1 MGLGPNRPSTSGG
14 ATTNKDPRLDTFLA
28 EMPIN
33 GLFVKNSQDHMQG
46 IGVDA
51 STIVGLVNANVP
63 SMIASA
69 EVEIS
74 RKADSSS
81 LVMKAD
87 VSSLVSKADS
97 SSLVN
102 YAFKSSVEALQSTL
116 NNKLDASSQISLDRV
131 TGLSSSL
138 SAKLDASS
146 NIDSSKVSG
155 LSQLLSGKADSSG
168 LVSVSQALVNK
179 ADSSSLTSITQNLAN
194 KIDASGVSA
203 AGKSGSYADLTNKPA
218 SFPPSTHTHPISDIV
233 GLQNSLNAKLDASGA
248 ISYNNLNDKPA
259 IPTTVA
265 QLTDASAYA
274 KKSDVPS
281 LNYPITSVNTKTG
294 AVVLN
299 AADVS
304 AAAIAHTHQISD
316 VSGLS
321 AIIANKADSSSV
333 AKVRYYTATSDASS
347 IWTVNLGTDFA
358 QVLDVQAVAQSTA
371 NTVGGV
377 RQASLNAYTAT
388 STSVSGITFGGNI
401 LTTVLISAGANGLS
415 LFPNTVVKVRV
426 EGR

>member
-1 MGLGPNRPSTSGG
+1 MGLGPNRPSTGG
-14 ATTNKDPRLDTFLA
+14 GTTTNKDPRLDEFLT
-28 EMPIN
+28 EMPTN
-33 GLFVKNSQDHMQG
+33 GLFVKNSQNHMQG

-51 STIVGLVNANVP
+51 STIVNLVNANVP
-63 SMIASA
+63 SMITNAQ
-69 EVEIS
+69 VDMT
-74 RKADSSS
+74 RKADASS

-102 YAFKSSVEALQSTL
+102 YAFKSSVDSLQSTL

-131 TGLSSSL
+131 TGLSGSL

-155 LSQLLSGKADSSG
+155 LSQLLSGKADSSE
-168 LVSVSQALVNK
+168 LVSLNQSLVNK
-179 ADSSSLTSITQNLAN
+179 ADTSSLTNISQSLAN

-203 AGKSGSYADLTNKPA
+203 AGKSGNYTDLTNKP
-218 SFPPSTHTHPISDIV
+218 T
-233 GLQNSLNAKLDASGA
+233 
-248 ISYNNLNDKPA
+248 

-265 QLTDASAYA
+265 QLTDASSYA
-274 KKSDVPS
+274 KKSDVPT
-281 LNYPITSVNTKTG
+281 LNYPVTSVNTKTG

-304 AAAIAHTHQISD
+304 AAAIGHTHQISD
-316 VSGLS
+316 VSGLTAS
-321 AIIANKADSSSV
+321 LANKADSSVV

-347 IWTVNLGTDFA
+347 VWTINLGTDFT
-358 QVLDVQAVAQSTA
+358 QVLDVQAVAVSIA
-371 NTVGGV
+371 NTIAGI
-377 RQASLNAYTAT
+377 RQCSLNSYSST
-388 STSVSGITFGGNI
+388 STSVSGLTFGSNT
-401 LTTVLISAGANGLS
+401 LTTVLISAGANGLQLMPS
-415 LFPNTVVKVRV
+415 TVVKVRV

>member
-1 MGLGPNRPSTSGG
+1 MGLGPNRPSTGG
-14 ATTNKDPRLDTFLA
+14 GTTTNKDPRLDTFLA
-28 EMPIN
+28 EMPTN
-33 GLFVKNSQDHMQG
+33 GLFVKNSQDQMQA

-87 VSSLVSKADS
+87 VSSVVSKADS

-131 TGLSSSL
+131 TGLYSSL

-155 LSQLLSGKADSSG
+155 LPQLLSGKADSSG
-168 LVSVSQALVNK
+168 LVSVNQS
-179 ADSSSLTSITQNLAN
+179 LAN
-194 KIDASGVSA
+194 KIDVSAVSA
-203 AGKSGSYADLTNKPA
+203 AGKSGSYTDLTNKPA
-218 SFPPSTHTHPISDIV
+218 
-233 GLQNSLNAKLDASGA
+233 
-248 ISYNNLNDKPA
+248 
-259 IPTTVA
+259 IPMTVA

-274 KKSDVPS
+274 KKVDIPS
-281 LNYPITSVNTKTG
+281 LNYPVTSVNTKTG
-294 AVVLN
+294 TVVLN

-304 AAAIAHTHQISD
+304 AASIVHTHQISD
-316 VSGLS
+316 VSGLAS
-321 AIIANKADSSSV
+321 VIANKADSSGV

-347 IWTVNLGTDFA
+347 VWTVSLGTDFTE
-358 QVLDVQAVAQSTA
+358 VYDVQVQPVSIA
-371 NTVGGV
+371 NTVAGI
-377 RQASLNAYTAT
+377 RQCSLNSYTNSSKT
-388 STSVSGITFGGNI
+388 LSGVTYGGNT
-401 LTTVLISAGANGLS
+401 LTTILISAGANGLQLMPS
-415 LFPNTVVKVRV
+415 TVVRLRV
-426 EGR
+426 EGK